1 MINKPIV
8 ISIKNRDRLSQ
19 AIADVQEKTKEREI
33 DVDDLFRAINDVER
47 ELGIPKCSMIDTKV
61 YVDMNAQEFPNAYKY
76 TPYST
81 QFTMRKTAKGW
92 NLIDIRREICKRP
105 SNRYILVLSNDAKEA
120 IIESKTHF
128 S

>member
-1 MINKPIV
+1 MNKPIV
-8 ISIKNRDRLSQ
+8 ISEKNRDRLDC
-19 AIADVQEKTKEREI
+19 AISEIQKRTSEREI
-33 DVDDLFRAINDVER
+33 DVNDLFRAISEVENK
-47 ELGIPKCSMIDTKV
+47 LGIPKCSMIDTKV
-61 YVDMNAQEFPNAYKY
+61 YVDMNAQEFPNAYRH

-92 NLIDIRREICKRP
+92 NLIDVKRGICRRP
-105 SNRYILVLSNDAKEA
+105 SSRYILVLSNDAKNA

>member
-1 MINKPIV
+1 MNKPIV
-8 ISIKNRDRLSQ
+8 ISEKNRDRLARVISE
-19 AIADVQEKTKEREI
+19 VQGRTKEREI
-33 DVDDLFRAINDVER
+33 DVNDLFRAISDVEKW
-47 ELGIPKCSMIDTKV
+47 LGIPKCSMIDTKV

-92 NLIDIRREICKRP
+92 NLIDIKRGICKRL
-105 SNRYILVLSNDAKEA
+105 SSRYVLVLSNDAKNA

-128 S
+128 C